1 MYIRI
6 IITLLMENM
15 KISEQDIIK
24 AQELWAE
31 NIINI
36 GKIYI
41 EKGDYKD
48 YARKFVKNF
57 YAYDI
62 GKVLFKPTLASKN
75 QFRNTFDDALSYFV
89 KGSIQEDEGF
99 ALKCWDNI
107 RYEDRNIVILD
118 NYAFAMG
125 NYFFKSS
132 NTDNEI
138 KVEYTFGYIKKN
150 VQHLVINLH
159 HSSLPFKN
167 S

>member
-1 MYIRI
+1 
-6 IITLLMENM
+6 M

-31 NIINI
+31 NIIKI
-36 GKIYI
+36 GKIYL

-75 QFRNTFDDALSYFV
+75 QFRNTLDDALSYFV

-107 RYEDRNIVILD
+107 RYEDRNIIILD
-118 NYAFAMG
+118 NYAIAMG
-125 NYFFKSS
+125 NYFFKKSYEE
-132 NTDNEI
+132 NEI
-138 KVEYTFGYIKKN
+138 KVEYTFGYTKNN

-167 S
+167 N

>member
-36 GKIYI
+36 GKIYL

-48 YARKFVKNF
+48 FARKFVKNF

-107 RYEDRNIVILD
+107 RYEDRNIIILD
-118 NYAFAMG
+118 NYAIAMG
-125 NYFFKSS
+125 NYFFKKSYEE
-132 NTDNEI
+132 NEI
-138 KVEYTFGYIKKN
+138 KVEYTFGYIQKN
-150 VQHLVINLH
+150 LKHLVINLH
-159 HSSLPFKN
+159 HSSLPFKKN
-167 S
+167 

>member
-1 MYIRI
+1 MRKHNCLKLQCFYLHNEYCPNILKQI
-6 IITLLMENM
+6 LHLL
-15 KISEQDIIK
+15 
-24 AQELWAE
+24 
-31 NIINI
+31 
-36 GKIYI
+36 
-41 EKGDYKD
+41 
-48 YARKFVKNF
+48 
-57 YAYDI
+57 
-62 GKVLFKPTLASKN
+62 
-75 QFRNTFDDALSYFV
+75 
-89 KGSIQEDEGF
+89 EDEGF

-159 HSSLPFKN
+159 HSSLPFKK
-167 S
+167 

>member
-1 MYIRI
+1 
-6 IITLLMENM
+6 MENM

-31 NIINI
+31 NIIKI
-36 GKIYI
+36 GKIYL
-41 EKGDYKD
+41 EKGNYKD
-48 YARKFVKNF
+48 YARNFVKNF

-75 QFRNTFDDALSYFV
+75 QFRNTFDEALSYFV

-150 VQHLVINLH
+150 VQNLVINLH

-167 S
+167 N

>member
-1 MYIRI
+1 
-6 IITLLMENM
+6 M

-36 GKIYI
+36 GKIYL

-57 YAYDI
+57 YAYDT

-107 RYEDRNIVILD
+107 RYEDRNIIILD
-118 NYAFAMG
+118 NYAIAMG
-125 NYFFKSS
+125 NYFFKKSYEE
-132 NTDNEI
+132 NEI
-138 KVEYTFGYIKKN
+138 KVEYTFGYTKQN

-167 S
+167 N

>member
-1 MYIRI
+1 
-6 IITLLMENM
+6 M

-36 GKIYI
+36 GKIYL

-99 ALKCWDNI
+99 ALKCWNNI

-132 NTDNEI
+132 NADNEI
-138 KVEYTFGYIKKN
+138 KVEYTFGYIKKKE
-150 VQHLVINLH
+150 QHLVINLH
-159 HSSLPFKN
+159 HSSLPFEN
-167 S
+167 N

>member
-1 MYIRI
+1 
-6 IITLLMENM
+6 M

-36 GKIYI
+36 GKIYL

-107 RYEDRNIVILD
+107 RYEDRNIIILD
-118 NYAFAMG
+118 NYAIAMG
-125 NYFFKSS
+125 NYFFKKSYEE
-132 NTDNEI
+132 NEI
-138 KVEYTFGYIKKN
+138 KVEYTFGYTKKKCTAF
-150 VQHLVINLH
+150 
-159 HSSLPFKN
+159 SY
-167 S
+167 